1 MGWKAGSD
9 LTNIEYPPMPELYR
23 CGADMGHL
31 ASHVAQV
38 GATPGTT
45 SNGYWHTDPR
55 VQLRELYAL

>member
-1 MGWKAGSD
+1 
-9 LTNIEYPPMPELYR
+9 MPELYR

-38 GATPGTT
+38 GATPGTAQGT
-45 SNGYWHTDPR
+45 ASNGYWHTDPR